1 MTKYTGTLTTNTTYP
16 FPLHNIRG
24 KSRQTYTLFVT
35 GTFGSGTA
43 ALYTSPDGGTTS
55 VAIKDA
61 TGTAVSFT
69 VNGMTNFELMSDPSS
84 PIVVQVTLTGA
95 TNPSLTLALF
105 SNA

>member
-1 MTKYTGTLTTNTTYP
+1 MTKYTGTLTTNATAS

-43 ALYTSPDGGTTS
+43 AVYASPNGGTTS
-55 VAIKDA
+55 VALKDSS
-61 TGTAVSFT
+61 GTAISYT
-69 VNGMTNFELMSDPSS
+69 ANGMTNFELMSDPIS
-84 PIVVQVTLTGA
+84 PIVLQVTLTGA
-95 TNPSLTLALF
+95 TNPSLTIALF